1 MWKQLSVLSRP
12 VSCLLQTCINE
23 SLFSMMLD
31 HLKNN
36 GKVKAYKT
44 HSAHI
49 LQQGW
54 GKKKVEF
61 SFKEKS
67 LYMDI

>member
-1 MWKQLSVLSRP
+1 
-12 VSCLLQTCINE
+12 
-23 SLFSMMLD
+23 MMLD

-49 LQQGW
+49 LHQGQ
-54 GKKKVEF
+54 KKKKKMEF
-61 SFKEKS
+61 FFKERS

>member
-1 MWKQLSVLSRP
+1 
-12 VSCLLQTCINE
+12 
-23 SLFSMMLD
+23 MMLD

-49 LQQGW
+49 LQQEQK
-54 GKKKVEF
+54 KKKVEF
-61 SFKEKS
+61 FFKEKKS
-67 LYMDI
+67 LHGHLKNKTPKKGP